1 MITKMPWKHK
11 KHGKNAKNTAYNP
24 RKNQTYI
31 LTDEHY
37 QTGKTLLDAAFETRF
52 APLITINQIKCWI
65 IPQDGDPQNT
75 KPDNMLVAGPGSTND
90 VTREEA
96 EAGNILRVLYTPEDE
111 VYSYVFVRDGQFEEI
126 RTKSFGALRN
136 KCSKINTNQ
145 LINKKH
151 LLTPQQ
157 YMKLYKESGGCI
169 DAWRFVRE
177 E

>member
-11 KHGKNAKNTAYNP
+11 KREKNAKNTAYNP

-31 LTDEHY
+31 LTDKNY
-37 QTGKTLLDAAFETRF
+37 QTGKTLLDAAFETQF
-52 APLITINQIKCWI
+52 APLVTINQIKCWI
-65 IPQDGDPQNT
+65 IPKDGDPQNT
-75 KPDNMLVAGPGSTND
+75 KSDNMLVAGPGSTND

-136 KCSKINTNQ
+136 KCSKINTHQ

-151 LLTPQQ
+151 LLTPPE
-157 YMKLYKESGGCI
+157 YIKLYRESGGCI
-169 DAWRFVRE
+169 DARRFVHE

>member
-11 KHGKNAKNTAYNP
+11 KHEKNAKNTAYNP

-111 VYSYVFVRDGQFEEI
+111 VYSYVFVRNGQFEEI

-157 YMKLYKESGGCI
+157 YMKLYEESGGCI
-169 DAWRFVRE
+169 DARRFVRE